1 MVLAKR
7 IIPALDIKD
16 GQVVKGVQFKDVK
29 AVGDPVALANHY
41 QATGADELVLL
52 DISATLENRDTI
64 YDVVSA
70 VSAAVFIPL
79 TVGGGIRTVDNMTQL
94 IASGADKVFVN
105 SAAIDNP
112 ALVTAGAEKFGRQA
126 IVGAIDVKWDV
137 AWQKYRVYKAGG
149 TIPTDLEAVAWAQE
163 LVRLGAG
170 ELLVTSM
177 DADGGQQGFD
187 VALYQKLL
195 ANVRVPVIASG
206 GAGQIAD
213 FTEVFLGTHVDAALA
228 ASVFHFD
235 KIPIP
240 VLKTQLTKEGVTVRN
255 A

>member
-177 DADGGQQGFD
+177 DADG
-187 VALYQKLL
+187 VALYQQLL

-206 GAGQIAD
+206 GAGQISD
-213 FTEVFLGTHVDAALA
+213 FTEVFLGTQVDAALA
-228 ASVFHFD
+228 ASIFHFD

-240 VLKTQLTKEGVTVRN
+240 VLKNQLTKEGVTVRN

>member
-16 GQVVKGVQFKDVK
+16 GQVVKGVQFRDVK
-29 AVGDPVALANHY
+29 AVGDPVALAKRY
-41 QATGADELVLL
+41 QATRADELVLL
-52 DISATLENRDTI
+52 DISATLENRGTI

-112 ALVTAGAEKFGRQA
+112 NLVRAGTEKFGRQA

-149 TIPTDLEAVAWAQE
+149 TIPTNLEAITWAQE

-187 VALYQKLL
+187 VALYQQLL

-213 FTEVFLGTHVDAALA
+213 FTEVFLETQVDAVLA

>member
-187 VALYQKLL
+187 VGYISNCWQTCEYLL
-195 ANVRVPVIASG
+195 LHPAVPVRY
-206 GAGQIAD
+206 QILQKCSWERKSMQRWQLQ
-213 FTEVFLGTHVDAALA
+213 FFI
-228 ASVFHFD
+228 SIRFPFQC
-235 KIPIP
+235 
-240 VLKTQLTKEGVTVRN
+240 LKTN
-255 A
+255 

>member
-112 ALVTAGAEKFGRQA
+112 ALVTAGAEQFGRQA

-187 VALYQKLL
+187 VALYQQLL

-206 GAGQIAD
+206 GAGQISD
-213 FTEVFLGTHVDAALA
+213 FTEVFLGTQVDAALA
-228 ASVFHFD
+228 ASIFHFD

-240 VLKTQLTKEGVTVRN
+240 VLKNQLTKEGVTVRN

>member
-29 AVGDPVALANHY
+29 AVGDPVALAKRY
-41 QATGADELVLL
+41 QVTGADELVLL
-52 DISATLENRDTI
+52 DISATLENRGTI

-112 ALVTAGAEKFGRQA
+112 NLVRAGAEKFGRQA
-126 IVGAIDVKWDV
+126 IAGAIDVKWDV

-149 TIPTDLEAVAWAQE
+149 TIPTNLEAITWAQE

-187 VALYQKLL
+187 VALYQQLL

-213 FTEVFLGTHVDAALA
+213 FTEVFLETQVDAVLA

>member
-112 ALVTAGAEKFGRQA
+112 ALVTAGAEKFG
-126 IVGAIDVKWDV
+126 
-137 AWQKYRVYKAGG
+137 
-149 TIPTDLEAVAWAQE
+149 
-163 LVRLGAG
+163 
-170 ELLVTSM
+170 
-177 DADGGQQGFD
+177 
-187 VALYQKLL
+187 
-195 ANVRVPVIASG
+195 
-206 GAGQIAD
+206 
-213 FTEVFLGTHVDAALA
+213 
-228 ASVFHFD
+228 
-235 KIPIP
+235 
-240 VLKTQLTKEGVTVRN
+240 
-255 A
+255 